1 MEIIRKYLNN
11 ISKIMITNNQIK
23 AMSENELAYLYYA
36 LNTEWNSLNMGYDFD
51 WYILKAFRNN
61 TIQNILNKHSD
72 NLTDENKGITMEI
85 LKKLE
90 ENI

>member
-1 MEIIRKYLNN
+1 
-11 ISKIMITNNQIK
+11 MITDNQIK

-51 WYILKAFRNN
+51 WYVLKAFKNN
-61 TIQNILNKHSD
+61 TIQNILNKHSA

-90 ENI
+90 SNI

>member
-1 MEIIRKYLNN
+1 
-11 ISKIMITNNQIK
+11 MITNNQIK

-36 LNTEWNSLNMGYDFD
+36 LNTEWTSLNMGYDFD

-61 TIQNILNKHSD
+61 TIHKLLNKYSA
-72 NLTDENKGITMEI
+72 NLTDENKGIIIEI

-90 ENI
+90 ANI